1 MRDFKNIKTIIIK
14 IGSSSLVNKDLS
26 INQEFINGIMETFKK
41 LNEKGIKVAL
51 VTSGAIAAG
60 MHEIGLTKKPKE
72 MSLKQACAAIGQ
84 SKLMESYNKAAEI
97 YGLKTGQILV
107 NHDDFQIRKRMNYLS
122 DTLDSMLKHNIIPI
136 INENDALAV
145 EEIKVGDNDTLA
157 SLISPMID
165 ADLLIL
171 FSDIDGLFDKNP
183 KLYKDAKLVETVE
196 KIDESIFKMAGDKTT
211 EVGTGGMQTKINAA
225 MISTTSGTN
234 MIICNSN
241 QITNLCDIVDGK
253 EIGTLFLA
261 SKNLSSREHWI
272 IFKANSKGKISVD
285 TGLKKVLEGKKVSI
299 LSKGILKVDGEFL
312 KGEIITICDSKGK
325 VIAKGIT
332 NYSSTEIK
340 LIKGHESKDYKDIL
354 GYDSKKEVIHADNLV
369 LIKEDLYGF
378 NFKKM

>member
-261 SKNLSSREHWI
+261 SKNLSSRDHWI

-285 TGLKKVLEGKKVSI
+285 AGLKKVLEEKKVSI

>member
-1 MRDFKNIKTIIIK
+1 MRDFKNIKKIIIK

-26 INQEFINGIMETFKK
+26 INQELINGIMETFKK
-41 LNEKGIKVAL
+41 LMDNGISVTL

-60 MHEIGLTKKPKE
+60 MHELGLTKKPKE

-84 SKLMESYNKAAEI
+84 AKLMESYNKAAEL
-97 YGLKTGQILV
+97 YKLKAGQILV

-157 SLISPMID
+157 SLISPMIN

-183 KLYKDAKLVETVE
+183 KIYKDAKLISTVDT
-196 KIDESIFKMAGDKTT
+196 IDSNIIKMAGDKTT

-225 MISTTSGTN
+225 KISTSAGAN

-241 QITNLCDIVDGK
+241 QIKNLLNIVSGE
-253 EIGTLFLA
+253 EIGTLFIA
-261 SKNLSSREHWI
+261 SKKLISSREHWI
-272 IFKANSKGKISVD
+272 IYKANSMGKIIVD
-285 TGLKKVLEGKKVSI
+285 NGLKDALSKKKVSI
-299 LSKGILKVDGEFL
+299 LPKGVVNVSGEFL
-312 KGEIITICDSKGK
+312 RGMIISVYDKK
-325 VIAKGIT
+325 NNLLAKGIT
-332 NYSSTEIK
+332 NYSSTEIN
-340 LIKGHESKDYKDIL
+340 LLKGHESKEYKEIL
-354 GYDSKKEVIHADNLV
+354 GYEGKIEIIHANDLV
-369 LIKEDLYGF
+369 LYGEDLYGF
-378 NFKKM
+378 DFK

>member
-171 FSDIDGLFDKNP
+171 FSDIDGLYDKNP

-261 SKNLSSREHWI
+261 SKNLSSRDHWI
-272 IFKANSKGKISVD
+272 IFKANSKR
-285 TGLKKVLEGKKVSI
+285 
-299 LSKGILKVDGEFL
+299 
-312 KGEIITICDSKGK
+312 
-325 VIAKGIT
+325 
-332 NYSSTEIK
+332 Y
-340 LIKGHESKDYKDIL
+340 
-354 GYDSKKEVIHADNLV
+354 
-369 LIKEDLYGF
+369 
-378 NFKKM
+378 

>member
-261 SKNLSSREHWI
+261 SKNLSSREHCI

-285 TGLKKVLEGKKVSI
+285 AGLKKVLEEKKVSI